1 MHTPRTQD
9 EWERDVIGF
18 KQEEVLAFADRL
30 FAETK
35 AFEMREQM
43 APHPVGVVRILCMRM
58 LLLSSRPR
66 APRPH
71 IFACSSYFPECTKGV
86 FA

>member
-1 MHTPRTQD
+1 VHTPRTQE

-35 AFEMREQM
+35 AFEMKEQM
-43 APHPVGVVRILCMRM
+43 APHPVGVVQILCMHV

-71 IFACSSYFPECTKGV
+71 IFACSCHFPGCTKGV

>member
-1 MHTPRTQD
+1 MHTPRTQE

-35 AFEMREQM
+35 AFEMKEQM
-43 APHPVGVVRILCMRM
+43 APHPVGVVRILCMHHSPSKIR
-58 LLLSSRPR
+58 STPKGCGSGYEARPQ
-66 APRPH
+66 
-71 IFACSSYFPECTKGV
+71 SKT
-86 FA
+86 